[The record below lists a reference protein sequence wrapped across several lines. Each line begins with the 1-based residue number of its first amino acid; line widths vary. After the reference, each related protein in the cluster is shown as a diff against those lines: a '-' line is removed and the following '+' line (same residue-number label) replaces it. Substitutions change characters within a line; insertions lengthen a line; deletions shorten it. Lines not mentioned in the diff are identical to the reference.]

1 MNNETSK
8 KIVENMNSLANSI
21 KPLSEKLGNFKQVVE
36 NSYSTILTNYIS
48 NLFRYDNVEVKII
61 NNMVKIISD
70 KELSCIKLALLESGI
85 GRSIVYYTKYQ
96 TCVIYNLGYKDGE
109 LAKIRFSAWTKF
121 PPFDLCLY
129 SSCCNCAFSEYHT
142 GYNPRYDP
150 RIRRMI

>member
-1 MNNETSK
+1 MDNETSK

-21 KPLSEKLGNFKQVVE
+21 KPLSEKLGNLKQVVE

-70 KELSCIKLALLESGI
+70 EELSCIKLALLEAGI
-85 GRSIVYYTKYQ
+85 GRSIIYYTKYQ
-96 TCVIYNLGYKDGE
+96 TCVIYNLGYKDSE
-109 LAKIRFSAWTKF
+109 LAKIRFKPCTKF

-129 SSCCNCAFSEYHT
+129 SSCCNCVFSIYLTTNYEQMSI
-142 GYNPRYDP
+142 PR
-150 RIRRMI
+150 RII